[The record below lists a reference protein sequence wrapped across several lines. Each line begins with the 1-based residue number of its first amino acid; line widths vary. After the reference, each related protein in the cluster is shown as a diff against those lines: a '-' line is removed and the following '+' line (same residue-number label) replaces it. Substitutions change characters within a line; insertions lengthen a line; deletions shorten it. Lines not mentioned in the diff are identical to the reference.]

1 VTLLEASITAAAVT
15 LVGLIVTALYRRA
28 TRAAR
33 HAGKHLAA
41 LARLPD
47 ALDNLDTTVARLA
60 ADHDARITH
69 LEILNG
75 VTR

>member
-1 VTLLEASITAAAVT
+1 MSLLEASITAAAVT

-28 TRAAR
+28 ARAFA

-41 LARLPD
+41 LGRLPD
-47 ALDNLDTTVARLA
+47 ALNALDATVSQLA
-60 ADHDARITH
+60 ADHDARIAH